1 MPTFGRGAEWPQPGV
16 GRGVNEYTLDMP
28 AWPSVFKHLTAKQA
42 WRYVHSG
49 DMILSE
55 LSKPAKKELAGLSA
69 FGKSGDQ
76 AEMLSNHVDPITM
89 ANFPPSWDPEDV
101 KSGLVR
107 LGVPDPE
114 QNSRIPGYDP
124 WKP

>member
-1 MPTFGRGAEWPQPGV
+1 MG
-16 GRGVNEYTLDMP
+16 TLSTDMHT
-28 AWPSVFKHLTAKQA
+28 WPSVFKQLTAKQA

-76 AEMLSNHVDPITM
+76 RELLYTHVDM
-89 ANFPPSWDPEDV
+89 ATKGGSTLDWDTEHVLSGLRELRVADPEED
-101 KSGLVR
+101 SG
-107 LGVPDPE
+107 
-114 QNSRIPGYDP
+114 IPGYDP
-124 WKP
+124 WAE